1 MTAEQA
7 INMAIDR
14 CDVFIELNTSLFHSL
29 KGNTE
34 AKIVSAKLV
43 AYKAVKLQLA
53 VILNEIKNEQI

>member
-14 CDVFIELNTSLFHSL
+14 CDVFIELNTALFHSL

-53 VILNEIKNEQI
+53 VILNEIKNEHI